1 MSDGRFATKAGAND
15 STDLQYDSLSE
26 TEFHENELEQ
36 FSRELPCKQGNY
48 FTTGGGFAHPPEYE
62 VLLRTDG
69 VKPERQGAIAFR
81 PSSTHSVDLL
91 MPDYRSSGSAGQANF
106 TIRSQCVH

>member
-1 MSDGRFATKAGAND
+1 MDGAND

-36 FSRELPCKQGNY
+36 FSRELPCEQGNY

-62 VLLRTDG
+62 VLLWTDG

-91 MPDYRSSGSAGQANF
+91 MPDCRSSDSASQANF